1 MTMPIL
7 QPTMPGMAFK
17 PLYRDDQATKP
28 ASLTRPSIAAP
39 LPGTIGDDR
48 IVPPAAP
55 PSAVQM
61 QIKAL
66 ISEQAQG
73 LEAAKE
79 AQTDT

>member
-1 MTMPIL
+1 MPVL

-17 PLYRDDQATKP
+17 PLHRVDLTTKP
-28 ASLTRPSIAAP
+28 ADLANPYIAAG
-39 LPGTIGDDR
+39 LPNANRDDG

-66 ISEQAQG
+66 ISEQALG
-73 LEAAKE
+73 IEAARE
-79 AQTDT
+79 AQTDS